1 MKIVYVVNEAS
12 FFLSHRLWLARE
24 ALDRGAS
31 VTLICGKNTGEHRL
45 EEYGIDHMTVPMS
58 RSGTNPFSEWRTFS
72 KLLSLYKKLQPD
84 LVHHVTI
91 KPVLYGTVAA
101 RMAGIGGVVNAVPG
115 MGFVFT
121 RRGARA
127 RVRRWLVFQFY
138 RFALSH
144 PNMRV
149 IFQNREDRGAFLTN
163 SIIESDQVVLIR
175 GSGVDLEEFE
185 ATPEPATDN
194 IVFVLVARMLRDKG
208 VGEFVEAAKRL
219 RNSYPNWN
227 FWLVGDVD
235 PGNPTSLTVD
245 ELMAWDEEGVIHWL
259 GHRED
264 IAEVLQLSHVLVLP
278 SYYREGLPKTLLEA
292 AASQRAIIASRVAG
306 CLEVVTDGVTGLIVE
321 PRDIEDLTSTMMR
334 MGNDARLRERL
345 GRAAR
350 SKAEAVF
357 RVEDVVRDTFVV
369 YEQLLGQPLSPAEQ
383 LSEAR
388 EQSR

>member
-24 ALDRGAS
+24 AIDRGAN
-31 VTLICGKNTGEHRL
+31 VVLICGENTGEHKL
-45 EEYGIDHMTVPMS
+45 EEHGIDYLTVPMS
-58 RSGTNPFSEWRTFS
+58 RSGANPFVELRTFL
-72 KLLSLYKKLQPD
+72 KLLSLYKRLAPD

-101 RMAGIGGVVNAVPG
+101 RIAGVSAVVNAIPG

-121 RRGARA
+121 RRGNRA
-127 RVRRWLVFQFY
+127 RLRRWLVFQLY
-138 RFALSH
+138 RFAVSH

-149 IFQNREDRGAFLTN
+149 IFQNREDRGSFLAN
-163 SIIESDQVVLIR
+163 SIVLPEQVVLIR

-185 ATPEPATDN
+185 ATAEPATKD
-194 IVFVLVARMLRDKG
+194 IVFVLIARMLRDKG

-219 RNSYPNWN
+219 RSNYPHWN

-245 ELMAWDEEGVIHWL
+245 ELMAWDNEGVIHWL
-259 GHRED
+259 GQRED
-264 IAEVLQLSHVLVLP
+264 VSEVLKLSHVVVLP

-292 AASQRAIIASRVAG
+292 AASQRAMIASRVAG

-321 PRDIEDLTSTMMR
+321 PRDVEDLATTMVR
-334 MGNDARLRERL
+334 MGNDAGLRTRL

-369 YEQLLGQPLSPAEQ
+369 YQQLLRRPLSPSEHAE
-383 LSEAR
+383 AIR
-388 EQSR
+388 EQSH